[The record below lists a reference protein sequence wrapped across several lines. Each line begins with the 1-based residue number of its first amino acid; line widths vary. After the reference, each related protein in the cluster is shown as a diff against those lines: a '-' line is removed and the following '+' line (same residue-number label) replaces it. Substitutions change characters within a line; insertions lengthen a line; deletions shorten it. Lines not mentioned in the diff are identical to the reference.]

1 MLYNLFDKS
10 NSDLKYGL
18 SGLATAPIGYLVL
31 LFLPVYLE
39 VVGINLSLT
48 DQQIGWLAS
57 TDSIGLALATFVFS
71 VYIKKLNFRTVLLV
85 GVAITVVGNLLSALI
100 QDFLVLCLV
109 RAITGLGEG
118 MIVAVGISAL
128 GMTKNPNRWFGFYT
142 AAMVVVQA
150 IGLVLVP
157 IIYDYYLLSG
167 VFVGMAL
174 FYLLPLVVIKL
185 LPRKS
190 NDYDVAEDTDR
201 PKSEPPKTLLN
212 LALISL
218 LFCYIGVSGA
228 WAYMSLMGTSVG
240 LTLSFVSQ
248 ALALSMVAGLLGAIF
263 FALIGDMSKKIALML
278 ISLILMALSL
288 WGLDSNLTELRYL
301 IALCVFAFFWSI
313 ASARISAAISD
324 VDHSG
329 QYISAAQTVLGFAYI
344 LGPIIASTL
353 VQDSGYTKVIMMG
366 SVLFGLCFIFLL
378 PLSRFK
384 TIDLAK

>member
-1 MLYNLFDKS
+1 MYKR
-10 NSDLKYGL
+10 
-18 SGLATAPIGYLVL
+18 
-31 LFLPVYLE
+31 
-39 VVGINLSLT
+39 
-48 DQQIGWLAS
+48 Q
-57 TDSIGLALATFVFS
+57 
-71 VYIKKLNFRTVLLV
+71 
-85 GVAITVVGNLLSALI
+85 
-100 QDFLVLCLV
+100 
-109 RAITGLGEG
+109 GLGEG

-201 PKSEPPKTLLN
+201 PKSEPPKKLLN

>member
-1 MLYNLFDKS
+1 MLYNPFDKS

-201 PKSEPPKTLLN
+201 PKSEPPKKLLN

>member
-71 VYIKKLNFRTVLLV
+71 VYIKKLNFRTVLFV

-157 IIYDYYLLSG
+157 IIYDHYLLSG

-174 FYLLPLVVIKL
+174 FYLLPLAVIKL
-185 LPRKS
+185 LPCKS
-190 NDYDVAEDTDR
+190 NDYYVEEDTAR
-201 PKSEPPKTLLN
+201 PKSEPPKKLLN

-329 QYISAAQTVLGFAYI
+329 KYISAAQTVLGFAYI

-378 PLSRFK
+378 PLARFK
-384 TIDLAK
+384 TINLAK